1 MNIFLIRES
10 AYRSAVEFKR
20 IDPVRAR
27 KQLLEC
33 CQILASVDI
42 LLEGSTNMRKSNGE
56 SYRLAHQHHP
66 ITKRCAKYW
75 DQWCLC
81 YDVAR
86 TLADEMPGH
95 ACAISLHRWATMRYS
110 HMSHLLVDSDAR
122 LLVCR
127 LGFEP
132 TLVDS
137 RQSYSV
143 IMSDYLQLKHLR
155 DKEAL

>member
-10 AYRSAVEFKR
+10 ASLSAVAFKQ

-42 LLEGSTNMRKSNGE
+42 LVTGSTRMLKADGSP
-56 SYRLAHQHHP
+56 YKLAHQHHP
-66 ITKRCAKYW
+66 ITKRCAEYM
-75 DQWCLC
+75 DQWDLC

-95 ACAISLHRWATMRYS
+95 ACSTSFHRWS
-110 HMSHLLVDSDAR
+110 HTWLGRVQINLKSDPG
-122 LLVCR
+122 LILCR
-127 LGFEP
+127 LGFDPIMVEDRL
-132 TLVDS
+132 T
-137 RQSYSV
+137 YSN
-143 IMSDYLQLKHLR
+143 IMAGYLRLKHIR
-155 DKEAL
+155 DKEKIK